1 MADSEKQG
9 RVRTLETP
17 MMAEHVH
24 VPTIPPSRVGVA
36 APEARN
42 YVHSTPS
49 PAQEDPPSRAPWIAL
64 GAALM
69 LALVMAVMG
78 LLAATNHVVFK

>member
-1 MADSEKQG
+1 MADSEKQP

-17 MMAEHVH
+17 MMPENVH

-36 APEARN
+36 VPEARN

-49 PAQEDPPSRAPWIAL
+49 PPLESPSRAPWIAL
-64 GAALM
+64 GMALM
-69 LALVMAVMG
+69 LALVIAVLG
-78 LLAATNHVVFK
+78 VLAATNHVVFK

>member
-1 MADSEKQG
+1 MADSEKQP

-17 MMAEHVH
+17 MMPENVH
-24 VPTIPPSRVGVA
+24 VPTIPPSRVGMA

-49 PAQEDPPSRAPWIAL
+49 PAMEPPSRAPWILL
-64 GAALM
+64 GMALM
-69 LALVMAVMG
+69 LGLVVAAMG
-78 LLAATNHVVFK
+78 ILAATNHVVFK